1 MSTYKALWKC
11 CLSIIRSWAHC
22 LGWKCK
28 FWRQTTNSRFIF
40 IFFSFS
46 SRSFEAIKKRWLCI
60 FNALSTP
67 LWSFTIIISYLL
79 VCTVSSKWFFWLLN
93 KLAVSHV
100 LSFITSDRF
109 YVKLEAEVVRGL
121 YRKEGEEGNQRS
133 SFAPHEVI
141 IWLE

>member
-1 MSTYKALWKC
+1 MFPVSKLNTFLLIQNVYLHKALWKC

-28 FWRQTTNSRFIF
+28 FWRQTTSSRFIF
-40 IFFSFS
+40 IFFFPFS
-46 SRSFEAIKKRWLCI
+46 SQSFEAIKKCRLCI

-79 VCTVSSKWFFWLLN
+79 VCIVSFKWFFWLLN

-109 YVKLEAEVVRGL
+109 YVKLEAEVVRVL
-121 YRKEGEEGNQRS
+121 
-133 SFAPHEVI
+133 
-141 IWLE
+141 